1 MRILFLTHRLPYAPN
16 RGDRIRAYH
25 IARQLS
31 RRSDVDLLSLTHDD
45 EEESHATDLDAMVA
59 RVRTARVRRVTNLAR
74 AAVAWPTSRPLTHAL
89 LDAPDLRTTLAQ
101 MVADRRPDVVLA
113 YCSGMA
119 RLVFDEALRENSARG
134 GFVDVDSGEW
144 GGPGRVHPP

>member
-45 EEESHATDLDAMVA
+45 EEESHAIDVCGIVA
-59 RVRTARVRRVTNLAR
+59 RVRTARVRRIANLAR
-74 AAVAWPTSRPLTHAL
+74 AAVALATARPPAHAPRH
-89 LDAPDLRTTLAQ
+89 AA
-101 MVADRRPDVVLA
+101 
-113 YCSGMA
+113 
-119 RLVFDEALRENSARG
+119 ALPANLPAIG
-134 GFVDVDSGEW
+134 
-144 GGPGRVHPP
+144 

>member
-45 EEESHATDLDAMVA
+45 EEESHAIDVCGMVA
-59 RVRTARVRRVTNLAR
+59 RVRTARVRRIANLAR
-74 AAVAWPTSRPLTHAL
+74 AAVALPTSRPLTHAL
-89 LDAPDLRTTLAQ
+89 LDAPDLRTTLAP
-101 MVADRRPDVVLA
+101 MVADRRPHVVLA
-113 YCSGMA
+113 YCPWLA
-119 RLVFDEALRENSARG
+119 PV
-134 GFVDVDSGEW
+134 
-144 GGPGRVHPP
+144 RVVP

>member
-1 MRILFLTHRLPYAPN
+1 MRILFLPHRLPYAPN

-59 RVRTARVRRVTNLAR
+59 RVRTARVRRVANLAR
-74 AAVAWPTSRPLTHAL
+74 AAVALPTSRPLTPAL
-89 LDAPDLRTTLAQ
+89 LHAPAFRTKPAQ
-101 MVADRRPDVVLA
+101 MGADPRPDVALA
-113 YCSGMA
+113 DCSGVA
-119 RLVFDEALRENSARG
+119 RLLLDPSRR
-134 GFVDVDSGEW
+134 
-144 GGPGRVHPP
+144 PIPP